1 MREND
6 NRIGQM
12 FLLEHLRLQL
22 RDVICINVKYSAK
35 RLKETLE
42 IKTVSRQ
49 LIKPFLPVECVTA
62 KFAIRVIV
70 IKCNTLIL

>member
-42 IKTVSRQ
+42 IKMVSRQ
-49 LIKPFLPVECVTA
+49 LIKPFSPV
-62 KFAIRVIV
+62 KRY
-70 IKCNTLIL
+70 TLIL